1 MTPPRRKKWTE
12 VEERTLIEKYG
23 EMERDRTLAK
33 MKTREKK
40 YKPIALYVNSVHHFV
55 DPITYPWQWTW
66 KDVSTKVQNM
76 RHQYALVKQKIKKHS
91 LVVSDSGL
99 EEFDWVEGL
108 THWSNFSRYKEVFGD
123 VTVNLNGND
132 LMVDIVAADPNIEN
146 GDGFDNN
153 GMEIIQFGHL
163 GHHHHHAGEG
173 DFAEGFDGGENGV
186 LSLDFDYEGG
196 GDELGEENHNCGNNH
211 HPKEDV
217 DDGYVYEDHDHDH
230 EHSNNA
236 FDEAKKKRKVMKGL
250 EKKAW
255 GFLSKQTSQLKELE
269 TRLEQREVERDRER
283 QKREQLMAE
292 RREAYERDREERDR
306 KREERE
312 RRREELRMERNLELE
327 AMEREMEEREKRR
340 REEELI
346 YERKREERMNG
357 RREEW
362 KKSIEEMVNQ
372 YRVGMGEIQSR
383 IVHEQQNLTGQ
394 LLGLISQWTG
404 QGSVISDHHNNGG
417 ASNHYLSQMM
427 VNDMVVVH
435 EEEEEDPR
443 VVEGGNHLH
452 HQDDDQFI
460 VDG

>member
-1 MTPPRRKKWTE
+1 MLVRLMTPPRRKKWTE

-40 YKPIALYVNSVHHFV
+40 YKPIALHVNSVHHFV

-76 RHQYALVKQKIKKHS
+76 RHQYALVKQKIKKHT
-91 LVVSDSGL
+91 LVVGEAGI

-108 THWSNFSRYKEVFGD
+108 SHWSNFSRYKEVFGD

-132 LMVDIVAADPNIEN
+132 LMVDVVAADPNNEN

-163 GHHHHHAGEG
+163 GHHHHHHHHAGEG
-173 DFAEGFDGGENGV
+173 DFAEGFDGGENGG

-196 GDELGEENHNCGNNH
+196 GEELGEENNDCGNNH
-211 HPKEDV
+211 HPKEDG
-217 DDGYVYEDHDHDH
+217 DDGYVYEDHSHC
-230 EHSNNA
+230 NNT
-236 FDEAKKKRKVMKGL
+236 FDDVKKKRKFMKGL

-255 GFLSKQTSQLKELE
+255 GFLGKQMSQLKELE
-269 TRLEQREVERDRER
+269 TRMEHREMERERER
-283 QKREQLMAE
+283 QRREQLAVE
-292 RREAYERDREERDR
+292 RWKGYEREREERDR
-306 KREERE
+306 KREELRRE
-312 RRREELRMERNLELE
+312 RNRELE
-327 AMEREMEEREKRR
+327 AMEKEMEEREKRR
-340 REEELI
+340 REEEVI
-346 YERKREERMNG
+346 YEKERDERMK
-357 RREEW
+357 RRRREW
-362 KKSIEEMVNQ
+362 KKNVEEMVNE

-383 IVHEQQNLTGQ
+383 MVHEQQSLTGQ

-404 QGSVISDHHNNGG
+404 QGSGISDHHNNGSAG
-417 ASNHYLSQMM
+417 NHYLSQMM
-427 VNDMVVVH
+427 VNDMVDVH
-435 EEEEEDPR
+435 EEEDAR
-443 VVEGGNHLH
+443 VEGDGHLH
-452 HQDDDQFI
+452 HQDDDHQFI